1 VHIMESSDHEEF
13 SPVFPVSDAKGFEHY
28 GSFQYGRGLSIEPG
42 GNYERISARDPL
54 QFLTDAQR
62 EAYLRG
68 IVSDS
73 LEERGRAVAAAAA
86 ALASNSDPS
95 GGDAAILHLGEN
107 DQRNGDR
114 TTMIANGLRNYIMSD
129 RDAVTKLPV
138 NNAAYLLTDLTPM
151 GQQDTC
157 ACKGAESDLL
167 LAAYMSGTAGMTQIV
182 SSEEEAVQWVSTQMQ
197 QAAVGWADT
206 QAKMRGMAMEQG
218 RRSLLDSVSGW
229 NTITNEFRQTNGSL
243 ANQTESVGS
252 RADTLGQNTRTLFTP
267 PRGQ

>member
-1 VHIMESSDHEEF
+1 
-13 SPVFPVSDAKGFEHY
+13 
-28 GSFQYGRGLSIEPG
+28 
-42 GNYERISARDPL
+42 
-54 QFLTDAQR
+54 
-62 EAYLRG
+62 
-68 IVSDS
+68 
-73 LEERGRAVAAAAA
+73 
-86 ALASNSDPS
+86 
-95 GGDAAILHLGEN
+95 
-107 DQRNGDR
+107 
-114 TTMIANGLRNYIMSD
+114 MIANGLRNYIMSD